1 MQIIDQRSTKITET
15 HLQKTAY
22 VYLRQSSMGQ
32 VRNHRESTE
41 RQYALQE
48 LARDFGWPAARIV
61 VLDRDLGKSGTSTT
75 GELRFPLPVGDVFDE
90 LNCLVKD
97 PDAQVRSSIELV
109 FDYFQQCGS
118 AYGVVQRFARE
129 NLDFPKRS

>member
-41 RQYALQE
+41 RQYAL
-48 LARDFGWPAARIV
+48 
-61 VLDRDLGKSGTSTT
+61 
-75 GELRFPLPVGDVFDE
+75 
-90 LNCLVKD
+90 
-97 PDAQVRSSIELV
+97 
-109 FDYFQQCGS
+109 
-118 AYGVVQRFARE
+118 
-129 NLDFPKRS
+129 

>member
-41 RQYALQE
+41 RQYALQQ
-48 LARDFGWPAARIV
+48 LARNLGWPVARIAV
-61 VLDRDLGKSGTSTT
+61 FDGDLGKSGTSTN
-75 GELRFPLPVGDVFDE
+75 D
-90 LNCLVKD
+90 
-97 PDAQVRSSIELV
+97 
-109 FDYFQQCGS
+109 
-118 AYGVVQRFARE
+118 RE
-129 NLDFPKRS
+129 DFKT